1 MKKFEEKERKIKA
14 KSAVKFHR
22 TFKINDDGVLVLV
35 GV

>member
-1 MKKFEEKERKIKA
+1 MNKFEEKERKMKA

-22 TFKINDDGVLVLV
+22 TFKINDDGVLVLE